1 MAINDSITGQ
11 PINTGAPATGLR
23 SVGAYQV
30 SGHPF
35 ITGSANLDAAK
46 CHMIEFDYVS
56 KSFTVINTNT
66 DAADVIRVHFVSG
79 SGTTEITVPGEA
91 GTKAIADASDV
102 INNYHFITVPA
113 GNGSVTFDTR
123 CKRFYISN
131 RAAGNANL
139 SYEVMAEL
147 TTIPAGRMF
156 ELTGSGI
163 TV

>member
-1 MAINDSITGQ
+1 MANDPTTNQ
-11 PINTGAPATGLR
+11 PINLGAPSTGLR

-35 ITGSANLDAAK
+35 ITGSANLDAGK
-46 CHMIEFDYVS
+46 CHMVEFDYIS

-66 DAADVIRVHFVSG
+66 DTADVIRVHFVSG
-79 SGTTEITVPGEA
+79 SDTTNITVPGEA
-91 GTKAIADASDV
+91 GMQDIADASDV
-102 INNYHFITVPA
+102 IINRHFITVPA
-113 GNGSVTFDTR
+113 GNGSVTFDSR

-131 RAAGNANL
+131 REAGNANL

-147 TTIPAGRMF
+147 TTIPARRMF

>member
-1 MAINDSITGQ
+1 MPGDD
-11 PINTGAPATGLR
+11 GAE
-23 SVGAYQV
+23 
-30 SGHPF
+30 
-35 ITGSANLDAAK
+35 D
-46 CHMIEFDYVS
+46 
-56 KSFTVINTNT
+56 
-66 DAADVIRVHFVSG
+66 
-79 SGTTEITVPGEA
+79 
-91 GTKAIADASDV
+91 IADASDV
-102 INNYHFITVPA
+102 IDNFHFITVPA